1 MSKKANGK
9 KSKVDA
15 PKGTK
20 KKSLPE
26 GVTPE
31 PQHEEHMHLKHIAH
45 SPASVDVY
53 LPVSDDK
60 GDLLK
65 DKRQE
70 KKVITFIEQY
80 KQKKADEI
88 DNLEVVLD
96 ELRAMYK
103 GYSRKINLTNSI
115 SHGILNKYRIRQA
128 MLLIIE
134 KRLTKLDSKQWIDHF
149 AKTYGRKHLR
159 SAQDYMALAR
169 TPNIIRYAFYGK
181 ERLMAIKRA
190 IKVLDIIDSD
200 PIAAFLDKYKI
211 SFDPESSNAEESLAE
226 LKIKIDA
233 AIAATTIKK
242 IEQANN
248 LQLKVREDLIE
259 KLIGLGIS
267 VEKGLIKDL
276 VIVKNAKGNVN
287 KHLENV
293 YIAGG
298 QGNPIVVS
306 TKKVQGF
313 PKLVESFKTTVDYIK
328 GNSSLVVKI
337 DRRKIEELEQSISE
351 LKTLID
357 NPNNN

>member
-1 MSKKANGK
+1 MSKKSITK

-15 PKGTK
+15 PKGIK
-20 KKSLPE
+20 KKSLPK

-31 PQHEEHMHLKHIAH
+31 PQDDEQMHLKHIAH
-45 SPASVDVY
+45 SPALVDVY

-60 GDLLK
+60 GGLLK
-65 DKRQE
+65 DKRLE
-70 KKVITFIEQY
+70 KKVVGFIERY
-80 KQKKADEI
+80 NQKESDEI
-88 DNLEVVLD
+88 DNLEAVLD
-96 ELRAMYK
+96 KLRAIYK
-103 GYSRKINLTNSI
+103 VYSQKINLTGSI
-115 SHGILNKYRIRQA
+115 SNGILTKCRTRQG
-128 MLLIIE
+128 MLLILE
-134 KRLTKLDSKQWIDHF
+134 KRLTKLSSKQWIDHF

-169 TPNIIRYAFYGK
+169 VPNIIRYAFYGK
-181 ERLMAIKRA
+181 ERLMAITRA
-190 IKVLDIIDSD
+190 IKVLDITDSD
-200 PIAAFLDKYKI
+200 PVAAFLDKYKI
-211 SFDPESSNAEESLAE
+211 SFDPESSNPEESLAE

-233 AIAATTIKK
+233 AIAVTTIKK
-242 IEQANN
+242 IEQKNN

-267 VEKGLIKDL
+267 VEKGLIEDL

-313 PKLVESFKTTVDYIK
+313 PKLVESFKTTVEYIRD
-328 GNSSLVVKI
+328 NSSLVEQI
-337 DRRKIEELEQSISE
+337 DRGKIEELEQSISE